1 MGKGTIKTKAMTMA
15 VAMSMVAGLCPSTVF
30 AANSEDV
37 AKVQDG
43 MYTGTAKCTPDAAAG
58 FDEYNL
64 SLSVTIKDG
73 KIESITDIVGD
84 GNKKNKSYIE
94 DAAEGVVP
102 KIVAINGTDGID
114 AVSEATCSSKAI
126 VNAVN
131 NALENA
137 TKKEEKTVDTT
148 ALSNAIASAEAR
160 KEADYTA
167 ERWKNMQDKLTAAKE
182 ALAAKESQDAVDQ
195 AAKALTDAV
204 GALVEKTPEVQKE
217 VYVLMNIPYADF
229 YKADGV
235 AGADTVSSAT
245 KQKTRASLAA
255 GSYHVNS
262 DGSDITGVTFPVKI
276 SDVSALEKY
285 TQIKDDS
292 KVDITTSIKGKES
305 TTTYTGKE
313 ALFESTS
320 YSYYILSDVPSYY
333 KEATVNA
340 DGSFSFGEVKGAKTQ
355 KLSDVSTEFS
365 TSSRYGD
372 YQLDIDGLPSEINT
386 VYGVVI
392 STKEGS
398 SYGLRH
404 VENIWKK
411 TELAWS
417 TGFVT
422 ESHGN
427 TLDSKD
433 YAAMMGQTINKVTYY
448 TDQGIYE
455 IPMDQKVA
463 KKFDGEVSVEDVSVK
478 SEKTAITVSGLPNDF
493 EEEYKI
499 DGIDE
504 DAYSVEVKSDGKT
517 TTRTINFKKALT
529 KRRYTVTLSDRSGNY
544 APISTTFNAYTETM
558 PAKYNE
564 NDKDPAVVK
573 ADGVDE
579 EEFQTYLKNITSV
592 TVNGKE
598 YAASGKKAVKLIT
611 EDGKLDLSQDAFKDA
626 KAGEAFAVTIA
637 EDGYQAYTF
646 TYKVPEEDSEYSYV
660 LMNIPYAAF
669 YKAETTGNDT
679 KVDAFT
685 SATKNKTRT
694 KGLAGGSYHENADGS
709 KIDGITYAVKVDP
722 SVDLSKYKEVKD
734 GDSVEITVTNRGQTT
749 TTTLTGKD
757 TLFENASYAYY
768 PLTEAPENYKE
779 VSVDADGNLVFSE
792 VKGQEATKVEGVTA
806 ELSTKTSYGDY
817 ELDLDGLPEEIKSDN
832 VNAVVVKTTDGT
844 AYGMR
849 HLENIWRGNEIAWST
864 GFTSE
869 VHGCPT
875 SSEHYKS
882 MMGKTIDSIEYYT
895 TNGVYTMDIADI
907 YVPVKSETTKAE
919 VADADITAGKTTI
932 NVQLPDEFKPEYS
945 VDGLDVSVEGNVL
958 TFKAA
963 TESRA
968 AASVKPGKYT
978 LTIKDKNKKYA
989 DVVTTFT
996 LTTKD
1001 MPAAY
1006 DEENKKLVEAE
1017 GFDTDALKA
1026 YLGNITSVNVNGKD
1040 YAASGRGSVVIINKD
1055 GTIKTDADPFKDAVA
1070 GTEFQ
1075 ITVASTGYTT
1085 PLTFTYKIAE
1095 TPAPAEVDTTALEAA
1110 IAEADNLKEADY
1122 TADSWSVYQAA
1133 LQSART
1139 ALEAKES
1146 QDAVDQALAAL
1157 NAAKDALVKAEE
1169 EPVAINTA
1177 SLEKA
1182 IADAKALK
1190 EADYTA
1196 ESWKALQSALSDAR
1210 KALEAKESQEAVDNA
1225 TNSLNKAIKA
1235 LVKKG
1240 SSSVKKTDGTTNGSK
1255 TSGSDSVKTG
1265 DPASV
1270 LGWLGLAV
1278 SSLGA
1283 GMGGFAWKRRKRK

>member
-1 MGKGTIKTKAMTMA
+1 MANQKLLKKVAPVVLSAAMAMTSMPT
-15 VAMSMVAGLCPSTVF
+15 VAM
-30 AANSEDV
+30 AADFSDSDV
-37 AKVQDG
+37 VSDAVEVEE
-43 MYTGTAKCTPDAAAG
+43 TPDAETEAEVEVDTEEVA
-58 FDEYNL
+58 DDTADVDVVE
-64 SLSVTIKDG
+64 D
-73 KIESITDIVGD
+73 
-84 GNKKNKSYIE
+84 E
-94 DAAEGVVP
+94 DA
-102 KIVAINGTDGID
+102 D
-114 AVSEATCSSKAI
+114 
-126 VNAVN
+126 
-131 NALENA
+131 
-137 TKKEEKTVDTT
+137 
-148 ALSNAIASAEAR
+148 
-160 KEADYTA
+160 TA
-167 ERWKNMQDKLTAAKE
+167 ETDSEENLFSSEVTEDE
-182 ALAAKESQDAVDQ
+182 FSDQ
-195 AAKALTDAV
+195 AGDDQTTGEA
-204 GALVEKTPEVQKE
+204 
-217 VYVLMNIPYADF
+217 YVLMNIPYDDF
-229 YKADGV
+229 YKA
-235 AGADTVSSAT
+235 
-245 KQKTRASLAA
+245 
-255 GSYHVNS
+255 
-262 DGSDITGVTFPVKI
+262 
-276 SDVSALEKY
+276 E
-285 TQIKDDS
+285 
-292 KVDITTSIKGKES
+292 
-305 TTTYTGKE
+305 
-313 ALFESTS
+313 
-320 YSYYILSDVPSYY
+320 
-333 KEATVNA
+333 
-340 DGSFSFGEVKGAKTQ
+340 
-355 KLSDVSTEFS
+355 
-365 TSSRYGD
+365 
-372 YQLDIDGLPSEINT
+372 
-386 VYGVVI
+386 
-392 STKEGS
+392 
-398 SYGLRH
+398 
-404 VENIWKK
+404 
-411 TELAWS
+411 
-417 TGFVT
+417 
-422 ESHGN
+422 
-427 TLDSKD
+427 
-433 YAAMMGQTINKVTYY
+433 
-448 TDQGIYE
+448 
-455 IPMDQKVA
+455 
-463 KKFDGEVSVEDVSVK
+463 
-478 SEKTAITVSGLPNDF
+478 
-493 EEEYKI
+493 
-499 DGIDE
+499 
-504 DAYSVEVKSDGKT
+504 
-517 TTRTINFKKALT
+517 
-529 KRRYTVTLSDRSGNY
+529 
-544 APISTTFNAYTETM
+544 
-558 PAKYNE
+558 
-564 NDKDPAVVK
+564 
-573 ADGVDE
+573 
-579 EEFQTYLKNITSV
+579 LKN
-592 TVNGKE
+592 
-598 YAASGKKAVKLIT
+598 
-611 EDGKLDLSQDAFKDA
+611 
-626 KAGEAFAVTIA
+626 
-637 EDGYQAYTF
+637 
-646 TYKVPEEDSEYSYV
+646 
-660 LMNIPYAAF
+660 
-669 YKAETTGNDT
+669 NDV

-685 SATKNKTRT
+685 SATLNKSRT
-694 KGLAGGSYHENADGS
+694 AGMMNGNSAYHTDVEGTNLAGV
-709 KIDGITYAVKVDP
+709 TFPVKV
-722 SVDLSKYKEVKD
+722 SDLALLKD
-734 GDSVEITVTNRGQTT
+734 QKKVTDDDSVTITVTNKGQTASNT
-749 TTTLTGKD
+749 YTGKD
-757 TLFENASYAYY
+757 SLIENASYSYY
-768 PLTEAPENYKE
+768 VLSEVPGYYKE
-779 VSVDADGNLVFSE
+779 LTVNEDGSFTFSD
-792 VKGQEATKVEGVTA
+792 VKGAQEKTVEATA
-806 ELSTKTSYGDY
+806 ELKTQSKYGDY
-817 ELDLDGLPEEIKSDN
+817 QLKINNETFSSLISTSTDKIYGAT
-832 VNAVVVKTTDGT
+832 VNTTDGT
-844 AYGMR
+844 EYGMR